1 VDVILIGGLWL
12 DASIWTPV
20 VEELELRGWRGL
32 PVALPGQGDGN
43 ASATLDDQLAAVLTQ
58 VEAADTPYLVG
69 HSAAA
74 SLAWLAV
81 DAQPDAVSGVAFLGG
96 FPNPDGERYADLFEH
111 VDGRMEFPGWA
122 EFEGPDSADLD
133 EAARDSIARDM
144 VAVPEGVSRATVRL
158 HDERRYSVPITVI
171 CPEFSPEEAQ
181 EAIDEG
187 DAPELAAAAHVRLI
201 DLASGHWPMVTQPAA
216 LAEAIIDAASAE

>member
-1 VDVILIGGLWL
+1 MDVILIGGLWL
-12 DASIWTPV
+12 DASIWTSV
-20 VEELELRGWRGL
+20 VKELEWRGWPAL
-32 PVALPGQGDGN
+32 PVALPGQGDGD
-43 ASATLDDQLAAVLTQ
+43 ASATLDDQLEAVLAAVD
-58 VEAADTPYLVG
+58 AADAPFLVG

-81 DAQPDAVSGVAFLGG
+81 DARPGVVSGVAFLGG
-96 FPNPDGERYADLFEH
+96 FPNPDGERYADLFEP

-122 EFEGPDSADLD
+122 AFEGPDSADLD
-133 EAARDSIARDM
+133 ETTRDTIARGM
-144 VAVPEGVSRATVRL
+144 VAVPAAVSQAPVNL

-181 EAIDEG
+181 AAIDGGE
-187 DAPELAAAAHVRLI
+187 APELAAAADVRLI

-216 LAEAIIDAASAE
+216 LAEAIIAAASPD